1 MPRSRFS
8 LSAALRENRNA
19 ANDVRPVPA
28 VPACCVSL
36 AERKRGVPSFLSA
49 SIIIIIVIIA
59 TTTAPLPHHKGVAS
73 IISEA
78 GQGFNPQPTE
88 EDVLAHVT
96 GVTNLLKWAKML
108 YVALHCTALHCT
120 ALHRT
125 VLRVY
130 GW

>member
-1 MPRSRFS
+1 MP
-8 LSAALRENRNA
+8 ALIII
-19 ANDVRPVPA
+19 
-28 VPACCVSL
+28 
-36 AERKRGVPSFLSA
+36 
-49 SIIIIIVIIA
+49 IIIIIVIIA

-108 YVALHCTALHCT
+108 YVALHCTALHRT
-120 ALHRT
+120 ALRY
-125 VLRVY
+125 VRVY